1 MKNSLI
7 TSILLLFV
15 LVACS
20 QVKNDRIYIGK
31 TNAEQELKSFLS
43 SSPQHNV
50 IDNKKAIIKD
60 SLTAIDVA
68 EPILFNI
75 YGKENI
81 VKERPYES
89 HLIDDYWVINGTLPK
104 DSVGGTFLIIID
116 SRNGTILKITH
127 GK

>member
-20 QVKNDRIYIGK
+20 QVKNDRIFLGR
-31 TNAEQELKSFLS
+31 THAEQELKSALEDKSLS
-43 SSPQHNV
+43 N
-50 IDNKKAIIKD
+50 IINGKTIIIKD
-60 SLTAIDVA
+60 SITAINVA
-68 EPILFNI
+68 EPILFGI
-75 YGKENI
+75 YGKEHI
-81 VKERPYES
+81 QKQRPYES
-89 HLIDDYWVINGTLPK
+89 YLIDNYWIITGTLPK

-116 SRNGTILKITH
+116 ARDGKILKIIH